1 MISHVTLGTKNKAGA
16 RAFYTPVM
24 AALGYP
30 PRDPAKSKQFVMW
43 TARDGGRPFFVL
55 AEPFDGQEAYSGNG
69 QMIALLAPSR
79 AAVDAAHAAALAG
92 GAGNEGNPGLRPQ
105 YHENYYGA
113 YFRDPDGNKVCVVC
127 HDPA

>member
-55 AEPFDGQEAYSGNG
+55 AEPFDGQEASSGNG

-79 AAVDAAHAAALAG
+79 AAVDAAHAAAAPGCVSGAILRAIYDGAALADRVSTLCC
-92 GAGNEGNPGLRPQ
+92 E
-105 YHENYYGA
+105 
-113 YFRDPDGNKVCVVC
+113 
-127 HDPA
+127 